1 MSKAVKQAD
10 FISIVDRNGRL
21 EFEIDQDLFA
31 SSKNAGDGIL
41 VGDLYGYISDVN
53 ELIVNIYGANDKSEF
68 IGKHYLEFLVKEERS
83 LAVQRSITAIMNNQN
98 MSNEY
103 RVVLKNGEEAKIEV
117 TTSFLRD
124 QEGEKIGFIDVV
136 RMLNIDT

>member
-1 MSKAVKQAD
+1 MSKAVKQAE
-10 FISIVDRNGRL
+10 FISIVDRNGRI

-53 ELIVNIYGANDKSEF
+53 ELIVNIFGANDKSEF

-83 LAVQRSITAIMNNQN
+83 LAVQRSITAIMNNQD
-98 MSNEY
+98 
-103 RVVLKNGEEAKIEV
+103 I
-117 TTSFLRD
+117 
-124 QEGEKIGFIDVV
+124 
-136 RMLNIDT
+136 

>member
-1 MSKAVKQAD
+1 
-10 FISIVDRNGRL
+10 
-21 EFEIDQDLFA
+21 
-31 SSKNAGDGIL
+31 
-41 VGDLYGYISDVN
+41 
-53 ELIVNIYGANDKSEF
+53 
-68 IGKHYLEFLVKEERS
+68 
-83 LAVQRSITAIMNNQN
+83 

-103 RVVLKNGEEAKIEV
+103 RVVLKNGEESKIEV